1 MCELIKVEVKRC
13 HPQERTRPLDLTIP
27 KYLVDLIQ
35 SLNLAVLQP
44 HQLLSLRSAV
54 LLEFLIDE
62 GKVRLLNVFLGL
74 HTLADL

>member
-1 MCELIKVEVKRC
+1 MCELIKVEVKGC
-13 HPQERTRPLDLTIP
+13 HPQERTRPLYLTIP